1 MQKLTLGGLFTTI
14 AIAIAMT
21 TSVTPAKAQA
31 VGEYLDSTTPQV
43 IEKMSGNIITFRN
56 SMGESH
62 NYYVPTWMIE
72 KYNLQ
77 IGTSAYLYNRNV
89 IQGMYQDRY
98 INVVNQGLPTNMS
111 AFTIHEVERHCTVA
125 ENPAGAGMS
134 MGGRVWYMAAN
145 CPSFIPIVGSM
156 SFYKAKL
163 AAAEQRDRDV
173 SVLLPDFMGE

>member
-1 MQKLTLGGLFTTI
+1 MQKLTLGGLFTTM

-21 TSVTPAKAQA
+21 TSVTPAKAEA
-31 VGEYLDSTTPQV
+31 VGEYLDNATPQV

-77 IGTSAYLYNRNV
+77 IGTSANLYNRNV
-89 IQGMYQDRY
+89 IQGMYHDRY
-98 INVVNQGLPTNMS
+98 ISVVNQGLPANMG

-125 ENPAGAGMS
+125 ENPAGEGMS

-145 CPSFIPIVGSM
+145 CPSAIPIVGSM

-163 AAAEQRDRDV
+163 ASAEQRDV

>member
-1 MQKLTLGGLFTTI
+1 MQKFTFGGLFTAI
-14 AIAIAMT
+14 AIAVAMT
-21 TSVTPAKAQA
+21 TSVTTVKAEA
-31 VGEYLDSTTPQV
+31 VGEYLDTTTPQV
-43 IEKMSGNIITFRN
+43 IEKMAGNIITFRN
-56 SMGESH
+56 SIGESH

-77 IGTSAYLYNRNV
+77 IGTSANLYNRNV

-98 INVVNQGLPTNMS
+98 INVVNQGLPANMS

-125 ENPAGAGMS
+125 DNPAGEAMS
-134 MGGRVWYMAAN
+134 MGGRVWYLAGN
-145 CPSFIPIVGSM
+145 CPSAIPIVGSM

-163 AAAEQRDRDV
+163 AVAEQRDV